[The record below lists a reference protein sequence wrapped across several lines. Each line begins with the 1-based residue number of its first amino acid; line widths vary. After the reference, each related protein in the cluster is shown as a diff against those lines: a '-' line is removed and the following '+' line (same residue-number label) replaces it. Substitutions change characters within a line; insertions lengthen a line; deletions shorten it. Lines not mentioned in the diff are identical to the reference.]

1 LTQSVS
7 WAKNNDSKNQDERND
22 ERNNDASRPRDF
34 PVLTAPV
41 TDAAVLPARTS
52 APDPL
57 IFYGVFGL
65 LLFGPLAFGAVEP
78 WSIFI
83 LEAGAALLLLLWTVR
98 QVQSGELS
106 VARSPVFAPL
116 LMFALFILLQ
126 LATGRTA
133 YRNETFS
140 AGLLY
145 CAYGMICFLVIQVLR
160 RTSQVRALTVAFSAY
175 GFLLA
180 SFALLQSLS
189 SSSKLYWIR
198 TPRMGGWIYGPYVNH
213 NHYAGLM
220 EMLVP
225 IPLVFSLTRGARGPR
240 KIMAGIAAALMAS
253 TIFLSGSRG
262 GMLAFVVQVG
272 LLAVVVVWRQKN
284 RMVTLALATF
294 LVIGVGLVL
303 WLGGSELAKR
313 LATIH
318 ADTKTELSGGTRLD
332 IDRDALRMFTH
343 RPILGWGLGVFPDVY
358 PQFRSFHTN
367 FFINEAHND
376 YLQLLV
382 EMGGLGFAAMLW
394 FLWTVYR
401 NAISKLKNWP
411 EDTNGAVGLAALLG
425 VTGILVHSFVDFNLQ
440 VPANAALFYVLC
452 AVAAMESRFG
462 KSRRKPVR
470 RLDVMGE
477 ISSADQFQGQPVE
490 GQPVEE
496 ERD

>member
-1 LTQSVS
+1 MV
-7 WAKNNDSKNQDERND
+7 
-22 ERNNDASRPRDF
+22 
-34 PVLTAPV
+34 TAPV
-41 TDAAVLPARTS
+41 TDAAVQPTRAPAS
-52 APDPL
+52 DPV

-78 WSIFI
+78 WSIFV
-83 LEAGAALLLLLWTVR
+83 LEAGAALLLLLWIIR
-98 QVQSGELS
+98 QVASGELF
-106 VARSPVFAPL
+106 VAGSPLFAPALVFAFL
-116 LMFALFILLQ
+116 IGLQ

-133 YRNETFS
+133 YRYETLS

-145 CAYGMICFLVIQVLR
+145 CAYGVLCFLVTQILR
-160 RTSQVRALTVAFSAY
+160 RTSHVQALTVTFSVY

-189 SSSKLYWIR
+189 STAKLYWLR
-198 TPRMGGWIYGPYVNH
+198 TPRMGGWIFGPYVNH

-240 KIMAGIAAALMAS
+240 KIMAGVAAALMAG

-262 GMLAFVVQVG
+262 GMLAFVVEMG
-272 LLAVVVVWRQKN
+272 LLAVVVVWGQQSRK
-284 RMVTLALATF
+284 MTLALATF

-332 IDRDALRMFTH
+332 IDRDALRMAH
-343 RPILGWGLGVFPDVY
+343 RKPILGWGLGTFPDVY
-358 PQFRSFHTN
+358 PEFRSFHTN

-382 EMGGLGFAAMLW
+382 EMGGLGFATMLW
-394 FLWTVYR
+394 FLWGVYR
-401 NAISKLKNWP
+401 NGIKKLKNWP
-411 EDTNGAVGLAALLG
+411 EDLNGAVALAALLG
-425 VTGILVHSFVDFNLQ
+425 VTGILVHSLVDFNLQ
-440 VPANAALFYVLC
+440 IPANAALFYVLC
-452 AVAAMESRFG
+452 VVAAMESRFG
-462 KSRRKPVR
+462 KSRRKQVR
-470 RLDVMGE
+470 RFDVMGG
-477 ISSADQFQGQPVE
+477 ISSAADRLSE
-490 GQPVEE
+490 DREE
-496 ERD
+496 QQ

>member
-1 LTQSVS
+1 VVS
-7 WAKNNDSKNQDERND
+7 
-22 ERNNDASRPRDF
+22 
-34 PVLTAPV
+34 APV
-41 TDAAVLPARTS
+41 TDAAVQPVRVPS
-52 APDPL
+52 ADPVVL
-57 IFYGVFGL
+57 YGVFGL

-78 WSIFI
+78 WSIFV

-98 QVQSGELS
+98 QAASGELS
-106 VARSPVFAPL
+106 VVGNPVFAPAIV
-116 LMFALFILLQ
+116 FALLIGLQ

-133 YRNETFS
+133 YRYATFS
-140 AGLLY
+140 DGLLY
-145 CAYGMICFLVIQVLR
+145 CAYGMLCFLAVQILR
-160 RTSQVRALTVAFSAY
+160 RTSQVKTLTVTFSGY

-189 SSSKLYWIR
+189 STTKLYWLR
-198 TPRMGGWIYGPYVNH
+198 TPRMGGWIFGPYVNH

-240 KIMAGIAAALMAS
+240 KVMAGIAAAFMAC

-262 GMLAFVVQVG
+262 GMLAFVIEMGV
-272 LLAVVVVWRQKN
+272 LAIVVVWGQKN
-284 RMVTLALATF
+284 RKTTVALATF

-318 ADTKTELSGGTRLD
+318 ADTKTELSGGTRLE
-332 IDRDALRMFTH
+332 IDRDAIKMFA
-343 RPILGWGLGVFPDVY
+343 RKPILGWGLGTFPEVY

-382 EMGGLGFAAMLW
+382 EMGSLGGVTLLW
-394 FLWTVYR
+394 FLWAVYR
-401 NAISKLKNWP
+401 NGIRKLKNWP
-411 EDTNGAVGLAALLG
+411 EDTNGAVALAALLG
-425 VTGILVHSFVDFNLQ
+425 VSGIMVHSLVDFNLQ
-440 VPANAALFYVLC
+440 IPANAALFYVFC
-452 AVAAMESRFG
+452 AVAAMETKFG

-470 RLDVMGE
+470 RLDVMGDR
-477 ISSADQFQGQPVE
+477 SGE
-490 GQPVEE
+490 GLE
-496 ERD
+496 ERRENSGSV